1 MTSLFQLVLKTAKV
15 VLAFTKDSKLDCS
28 NYCPIYLIPNIEKIL
43 EKLIYKRLHTFL
55 NNSIIY
61 NLLVRFKQ
69 KYSTYHALKVTSDT
83 KR

>member
-1 MTSLFQLVLKTAKV
+1 MTSLFQLILKTAKV
-15 VLAFTKDSKLDCS
+15 VLAFKKDPKLDCS
-28 NYCPIYLIPNIEKIL
+28 NYFPIYLIPNIEKIL
-43 EKLIYKRLHTFL
+43 EKLIYKRLHNFL